1 MDVEKEV
8 SKAVVAADDRAE
20 KKNRV
25 VACQITRSKAKTVC
39 SACTRSVEKGVPK
52 AGVI

>member
-20 KKNRV
+20 KTRV